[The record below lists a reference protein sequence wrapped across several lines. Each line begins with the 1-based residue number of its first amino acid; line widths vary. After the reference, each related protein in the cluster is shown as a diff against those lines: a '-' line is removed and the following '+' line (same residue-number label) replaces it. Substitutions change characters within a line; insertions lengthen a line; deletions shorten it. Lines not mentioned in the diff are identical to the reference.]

1 MNVLINS
8 LLFSAP
14 SVRPRCDCPEGLL
27 PAPAGGAC
35 RNGRGR
41 GDHQDCAAR
50 QEQRAP
56 GECSSS
62 GTSAFHFHAHLIDVI
77 AVLCCPSLSTV
88 HFRLSFPYPAP
99 TFTALTLRLCQLLL
113 SAPPF
118 ILVLLLLSPPCQ
130 LFSMLINFVNFAFV
144 KIE

>member
-99 TFTALTLRLCQLLL
+99 TFTAYPSPLPTAPFCASIHTRSTVVIASMSTLFNANQFCQLCL
-113 SAPPF
+113 
-118 ILVLLLLSPPCQ
+118 C
-130 LFSMLINFVNFAFV
+130 
-144 KIE
+144 